1 MEKVIFQLYK
11 HFIDRM
17 NEFYQENETIQES
30 DIVFVG
36 DSIIEML
43 DVKQLQLPSYRIYNR
58 GIISDKS
65 AGVLMSFDD
74 RVLALRPKVVVLL
87 IGSNDICD
95 GYLIKQIKQN
105 IEDIIL
111 KLKKA
116 KIQFV
121 LLTCLPPCY
130 DYSAK
135 HVDPIYGNCRNI
147 LKMQELN
154 QEIISFEKRYDHVH
168 VVDAFHIYAN
178 EKLSLD
184 SKDTLDGVHLT
195 PMAYEKLFKVLKP
208 LLIQLM
214 KGGK

>member
-17 NEFYQENETIQES
+17 NEFYKENENVKES

-43 DVKQLQLPSYRIYNR
+43 DIKQLGLVDYKIYNR

-65 AGVLMSFDD
+65 AGVLMSLDD
-74 RVLALRPKVVVLL
+74 RVLALKPKVVVML

-111 KLKKA
+111 KLRKEN
-116 KIQFV
+116 IELV
-121 LLTCLPPCY
+121 LFTCLPPCY
-130 DYSAK
+130 DYSAS
-135 HVDPIYGNCRNI
+135 HVDPIYGNCRDI
-147 LKMQELN
+147 LRMQELN
-154 QEIISFEKRYDHVH
+154 KEIISFEKQYDNVNII
-168 VVDAFHIYAN
+168 DAFNIYAN
-178 EKLSLD
+178 KDLSLD

-195 PMAYEKLFKVLKP
+195 PVAYNKLFKELKP
-208 LLIQLM
+208 LLIKLM
-214 KGGK
+214 KGKK